1 MKIIGKTTFGALFLT
16 FYFSMQCAAVYSQT
30 QRTLLPEEQVMVDN
44 HTRITRE
51 EYIYKWRHLAFEN
64 REQYGIPVCISLGQA
79 ILESGYG
86 NSHLAIITNNHFN
99 IKCKK
104 DWTGRT
110 KIWEDDIP
118 DDCFRVYDSVEE
130 SYRDYAEYISSKP
143 WYDPLF
149 SLDINDY
156 KGWAK
161 GLKEAGYA
169 TDPKYPEK
177 LIGVIESTHI
187 YLLDAENG
195 IALYDKYMAEQLGL
209 NPDAIIEKVGIGS
222 GIEQST
228 QQTEQ
233 PEAPSQTTTEPQSYD
248 DTTKAY
254 ANNGVDPNNF
264 RVTINAHHG
273 YNVYLTNGSHYVVA
287 KENDSY
293 ASIAKLFEISEA
305 TLRRYNDVSSTTP
318 LKKGDLVYI
327 ERKSARWQGDDM
339 LHIVSEGQTPHILS
353 QIYGIRLSH
362 LLKMNRLRETSTLSV
377 GQSIRLR

>member
-1 MKIIGKTTFGALFLT
+1 
-16 FYFSMQCAAVYSQT
+16 
-30 QRTLLPEEQVMVDN
+30 LP
-44 HTRITRE
+44 
-51 EYIYKWRHLAFEN
+51 
-64 REQYGIPVCISLGQA
+64 
-79 ILESGYG
+79 
-86 NSHLAIITNNHFN
+86 
-99 IKCKK
+99 
-104 DWTGRT
+104 
-110 KIWEDDIP
+110 
-118 DDCFRVYDSVEE
+118 
-130 SYRDYAEYISSKP
+130 
-143 WYDPLF
+143 
-149 SLDINDY
+149 
-156 KGWAK
+156 
-161 GLKEAGYA
+161 
-169 TDPKYPEK
+169 
-177 LIGVIESTHI
+177 
-187 YLLDAENG
+187 
-195 IALYDKYMAEQLGL
+195 
-209 NPDAIIEKVGIGS
+209 GS

-228 QQTEQ
+228 QQAEQ